1 MNMDLGLFRNFRIS
15 ERLQLQFRA
24 EVFNLTNTPH
34 FANPDN
40 SGAAR
45 NVSNMTLN
53 PDGTIRSLGGYTV
66 INAVKNGGR
75 EGVDERVFRFGL
87 RLSF

>member
-1 MNMDLGLFRNFRIS
+1 MNLDLGLFRNFRIS
-15 ERLQLQFRA
+15 ERMQLQFRA
-24 EVFNLTNTPH
+24 EVLISPTHLTSPIPTIL
-34 FANPDN
+34 D
-40 SGAAR
+40 AAR

-66 INAVKNGGR
+66 LNAVKNGGR
-75 EGVDERVFRFGL
+75 EGVDERVFRFGV